1 MQTLRRN
8 IRTNLTLLVLL
19 VGSGLCTAAQAG
31 NAPSG
36 IKDTLH
42 LKNVTIPWL
51 FSMANPANGGF
62 CASVPASVGVIN
74 PVADSSDR
82 VRKVTS
88 EFLADGSQVIE
99 QDDLIM
105 GTAANDVGAVFRFI
119 YKNHL
124 VFIVSPSL
132 PANVNV
138 RMIDSFRL
146 TGNGVNMNATFDWSW
161 DYAAPDG
168 VVLNLQPDA
177 DFPVDFFIFA
187 TADGVNPDTGNG
199 VTNWQQLKTQ
209 GDPFNCDPL

>member
-1 MQTLRRN
+1 MQTLRR
-8 IRTNLTLLVLL
+8 IRTKLTLLVLL
-19 VGSGLCTAAQAG
+19 VGSGLCTAAHA
-31 NAPSG
+31 APSG
-36 IKDTLH
+36 IRDTLH

-51 FSMANPANGGF
+51 FSLANPANGGF
-62 CASVPASVGVIN
+62 CASIPASVGFIN
-74 PVADSSDR
+74 PVDNDSDR

-88 EFLADGSQVIE
+88 ELLADGSQVIE
-99 QDDLIM
+99 QDDLKK
-105 GTAANDVGAVFRFI
+105 GTAVDDSGAIYRFI

-124 VFIVSPSL
+124 VLIASPGA
-132 PANVNV
+132 PANVSV

-146 TGNGVNMNATFDWSW
+146 TGNGVNMNAIFDWSW

-187 TADGVNPDTGNG
+187 TSDGVNPADG